1 MSRTTTTAPDAA
13 AASKAAGRLPR
24 IDVRLRI
31 AALWAATML
40 VFAYVDLFSLYRPDV
55 RAGLEQGTIA
65 VFDVGQLFL
74 LLVTVYVAVPASMVY
89 LSLVLPHRANRIV
102 NIVLPALYGVTIIG
116 AAIGEWGYYVFGSVI
131 EVVLLALVVVHA
143 AQWRRVP
150 VAAR

>member
-1 MSRTTTTAPDAA
+1 MSRTTTAA
-13 AASKAAGRLPR
+13 TDIAATPKAAGRLPR

-74 LLVTVYVAVPASMVY
+74 LLVTVYVAVPAAMVY

-102 NIVLPALYGVTIIG
+102 NIVLPAFYGVTIIG

-150 VAAR
+150 VAAP